1 MSIQAPTNCECA
13 GFNPSCYG
21 LLTGTTTGGLNPND
35 YLLFPVGQGVETL
48 PALIDLGDMTVS
60 NNINLTGIE
69 GVNYI
74 QFPDDTEQ
82 FTAFTGAGTLQQI
95 IPFTPYSLPSG
106 GVSNAFNEAII
117 LSYYLSTIK
126 TYNVLAFS
134 GGGQSNIFYET
145 GNPSNGQPFSVTV
158 PGTSASGSGL
168 SMKKIPVVTGQAG
181 NLTYALQTVFQPSLA
196 NPNYSP
202 TASNAWSG
210 TFVMNISG
218 NSFQISIKTTASGNA
233 TNIAIGTSFVVPNA
247 PFGCPSSFIIVS
259 ILTPNSQYGISIGC
273 ASNNP
278 TYYVSQDVTGYSQP
292 AGSLKCKG
300 TISITGNQM
309 TLTPTTGTLNTGQ
322 SFWGWIPQSNI
333 IVFVK
338 ATPYS
343 QTTFVYTVVGLTNSL
358 PISTQTAYFYL
369 AFNGVDTYVSTWQGA
384 SWQRNAIIRG
394 ATSVFPASTVTSGSG
409 GSITIQ
415 QSVGTVQQ
423 YLSTIGTAG
432 FAQSTQSYPT
442 GLVTFTNTVVGNSYA
457 QSNSVV
463 EIQNCA
469 NCGSA
474 QFTPTPYATQS
485 VADAGLGGVEL
496 RTYS

>member
-1 MSIQAPTNCECA
+1 MSIQPFPNCECA
-13 GFNPSCYG
+13 GYNPSCYG
-21 LLTGTTTGGLNPND
+21 LVGSATSGGLNPND
-35 YLLFPVGQGVETL
+35 YLLFDIAQGTETF
-48 PALIDLGDMTVS
+48 PALVDNGDLTVG
-60 NNINLTGIE
+60 NNIILDGIE
-69 GVNYI
+69 GINYI
-74 QFPDDTEQ
+74 QFPDATEQ
-82 FTAFTGAGTLQQI
+82 YTAFTGAGTLQQI

-106 GVSNAFNEAII
+106 GTSNAFNEAII
-117 LSYYLSTIK
+117 LSYYSPTIK

-134 GGGQSNIFYET
+134 GGGQSNIFDQQ
-145 GNPSNGQPFSVTV
+145 GNPINGQPFSITT
-158 PGTSASGSGL
+158 PATSASGSGL

-210 TFVMNISG
+210 TFSMNISG
-218 NSFQISIKTTASGNA
+218 ISQMTITTTASGNA
-233 TNIAIGTSFVVPNA
+233 TNIAIGTSFVIPNA
-247 PFGCPSSFIIVS
+247 PFGCPSSFIITS
-259 ILTPNSQYGISIGC
+259 IITPNSQYGISIGC

-278 TYYVSQDVTGYSQP
+278 TYYVSQYATGYSQP

-300 TISITGNQM
+300 TASITGNQM

-322 SFWGWIPQSNI
+322 SFWGWFPSSNV

-338 ATPYS
+338 ATPYN
-343 QTTFVYTVVGLTNSL
+343 QTTFVYTVVGLTNTL

-394 ATSVFPASTVTSGSG
+394 ATAVFPASTLTAGSG

-457 QSNSVV
+457 QSNSVA

-485 VADAGLGGVEL
+485 ATDAGLGGVEL

>member
-1 MSIQAPTNCECA
+1 MAIKAFDDCTCA

-21 LLTGTTTGGLNPND
+21 LFAEAGSLNPNE

-60 NNINLTGIE
+60 NNIIMTGIA
-69 GVNYI
+69 GINYI
-74 QFPDDTEQ
+74 EFPDDTKQ
-82 FTAFTGAGTLQQI
+82 YTAFTGAGSLQQI

-106 GVSNAFNEAII
+106 GQSNAFNEAIT
-117 LSYYLSTIK
+117 LSYYSSTIK

-134 GGGQSNIFYET
+134 GGGQSNIFYQE
-145 GNPSNGQPFSVTV
+145 GNQINGQPLLMTV

-218 NSFQISIKTTASGNA
+218 NSFQISIKSTASGNV

-247 PFGCPSSFIIVS
+247 PFGCPSSFVIVS
-259 ILTPNSQYGISIGC
+259 IITPNSQYGISIGC

-278 TYYVSQDVTGYSQP
+278 AYYVSQNVTGYSQP

-322 SFWGWIPQSNI
+322 SHWGWIPQSNI

-338 ATPYS
+338 ATPYGNTS
-343 QTTFVYTVVGLTNSL
+343 LVYTVVGLTNSL
-358 PISTQTAYFYL
+358 PISTQTAYFYI

-394 ATSVFPASTVTSGSG
+394 ATAVFPASTVTGGSG

-432 FAQSTQSYPT
+432 FSQSTQSYPT

-474 QFTPTPYATQS
+474 QFIPTPFTTQS
-485 VADAGLGGVEL
+485 VADAGLGGIEL